1 MRTAKVLFKDEEA
14 GTLTQHDDGS
24 FSFAYDPS
32 WVKDSGK
39 AAISLTYGRFAG
51 IFHPGRVICK

>member
-1 MRTAKVLFKDEEA
+1 MRTAQVLFKDEAA

-32 WVKDSGK
+32 WVDDPCK
-39 AAISLTYGRFAG
+39 AAISIQGLHK
-51 IFHPGRVICK
+51 I